1 MENRKKEQKMLRSF
15 NSSTSTQVAFS
26 SLNSKQDSMKAIM
39 TGKNMHELMRQFG
52 YGQDLR

>member
-1 MENRKKEQKMLRSF
+1 MLRSF